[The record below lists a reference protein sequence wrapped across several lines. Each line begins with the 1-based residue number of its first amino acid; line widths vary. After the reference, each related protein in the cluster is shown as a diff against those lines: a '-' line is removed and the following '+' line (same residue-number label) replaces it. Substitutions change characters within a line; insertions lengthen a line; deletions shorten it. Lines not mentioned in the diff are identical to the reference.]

1 MYFRK
6 KFLKYILIIIIIILI
21 FKFLYNNYLNKI
33 ENLTLTEYT
42 TVYSDAIKKKID
54 ILILNSQALVNTLNT
69 DTNNVNANLTNTIN
83 SSSITTTTNDISTN
97 RTILTTKITDI
108 QNTINGQTASQ
119 TALNDNQNL
128 ITKFNSNINI
138 SAFNIISNNK
148 LNPKTAYINTK
159 LIPTKTDEDNLYTI
173 SYLSYGNLNT
183 LISNLN
189 SLVLDAQN
197 QQNKL
202 SGFLPQITSIQNTL
216 SNIKTSI
223 DNLKSSSLIAQT
235 SSKNSVAY
243 SNTNDVSIIAN
254 ALGDVFLNA
263 QKNVDDTLK
272 IKNQAILDTQ
282 NAINRNVSSTELQKY
297 KNAEKLAT
305 DNYDKSNQTLNFLL
319 NPDSALTNLTI
330 VSEIVNVK
338 NSIDKINMINN
349 MILYF
354 INNTKNN
361 LEKNSFTNL
370 LTDKT
375 NTVTSSNT
383 SLSNIN
389 TMFSTNIQKNKTDSV
404 NFSTN
409 ILTTCNNIITQI
421 NNLETTNNT
430 NFNNINNLIN
440 NTNTVINNSTTSIS
454 TFQSQIKSITS
465 NNKIIK
471 NNLDRILAYK
481 VQRFSYLNVYN
492 NWYNTSTPYF
502 LGYITGKGILK
513 KIYFFVNIYSWN
525 TCIASETYFRI
536 LVKNEKTN
544 VILYDKNISIVDSP
558 DMTIEILDDLNVSVD
573 QYCSV
578 NFAISGSFYLTCS
591 VESSNLQIQ
600 VNVDTYQPSSLPIMS
615 QNYISSTS
623 QNWSCI
629 ASSSSGKYVIG
640 FVSTNSGTSNLYN
653 SSDFGK
659 TWQLKYI
666 LNDDGGFNCAISAS
680 GQYQIGTD
688 FRSASIIISKDYGV
702 TFSKFN
708 TEVNPWGVSISLTGQ
723 YISIITGNNNWGGT
737 QGPLY
742 LSNDYGTTWTIK
754 NIGNINNAS
763 TSISSDGKYQTVV
776 SVSTIYKSSDYGN
789 TFKKINPLNF
799 NTNGNGNQISISETG
814 QYQLISSSNSL
825 TYGLWRSNDYGE
837 TWKGMNISDP
847 WRKFGAVCISTTSQ
861 YQCVSSLDDPNFNLY
876 ISQDYGITWNGY
888 KTPNPCVYLSISS
901 ENNYIYAVCRN
912 NIVYGF
918 SI

>member
-6 KFLKYILIIIIIILI
+6 KFLKYILIIIILIFI
-21 FKFLYNNYLNKI
+21 FKFLYDNCLNKI

-42 TVYSDAIKKKID
+42 TVYSDSIKKKID
-54 ILILNSQALVNTLNT
+54 VLINAQALVDTLNT
-69 DTNNVNANLTNTIN
+69 NTNNVNTNLTNTIN
-83 SSSITTTTNDISTN
+83 SSSTTTTINDISTN

-128 ITKFNSNINI
+128 IEKFNSNISI
-138 SAFNIISNNK
+138 SAFSIISNNK
-148 LNPKTAYINTK
+148 LDPKTAYINTK
-159 LIPTKTDEDNLYTI
+159 LIPAKTDEDNLYTI
-173 SYLSYGNLNT
+173 SYLSYGNLIT

-202 SGFLPQITSIQNTL
+202 SGFLPQITSIQNTF
-216 SNIKTSI
+216 STIKTSI
-223 DNLKSSSLIAQT
+223 DNLKSS
-235 SSKNSVAY
+235 VAY
-243 SNTNDVSIIAN
+243 SNTNDVTIIAN
-254 ALGDVFLNA
+254 ALGDIFLNA

-282 NAINRNVSSTELQKY
+282 NAINRNVSSTELQIY

-319 NPDSALTNLTI
+319 NPDSVLTNLTI
-330 VSEIVNVK
+330 VSEIANVK

-349 MILYF
+349 MIVYF

-361 LEKNSFTNL
+361 LEKNSFSNL

-375 NTVTSSNT
+375 NTVISSNT

-389 TMFSTNIQKNKTDSV
+389 TMFSTNVQKNKTDSD

-409 ILTTCNNIITQI
+409 ILTICNNITTQI

-440 NTNTVINNSTTSIS
+440 NTNTVINNSTTSIE
-454 TFQSQIKSITS
+454 TFQYQITSITS
-465 NNKIIK
+465 NNNIIK

-502 LGYITGKGILK
+502 LGYIIGKGILK

-525 TCIASETYFRI
+525 TCIASETYFQI

-544 VILYDKNISIVDSP
+544 VILYDKSISIVNSP
-558 DMTIEILDDLNVSVD
+558 DMTIEILDDVNVNVD

-578 NFAISGSFYLTCS
+578 NFAISGSFYLSCS

-600 VNVDTYQPSSLPIMS
+600 VNVDTYQPSPLPLPIMY
-615 QNYISSTS
+615 QNSISNTS
-623 QNWSCI
+623 QIWSCI
-629 ASSSSGKYVIG
+629 ASSSGKYVIG
-640 FVSTNSGTSNLYN
+640 FVLTISGTSNLYN

-659 TWQLKYI
+659 TWNLKYI
-666 LNDDGGFNCAISAS
+666 LNSDGGYNCAISES
-680 GQYQIGTD
+680 GQYQIGTN
-688 FRSASIIISKDYGV
+688 FRSSSIIISKDYGI

-708 TEVNPWGVSISLTGQ
+708 TPVNPWGVSISSTGE
-723 YISIITGNNNWGGT
+723 YISIITGNNNWGGNE
-737 QGPLY
+737 GPLY
-742 LSNDYGTTWTIK
+742 LSKDYGTTWTIK
-754 NIGNINNAS
+754 DIGNIINAS
-763 TSISSDGKYQTVV
+763 VSISSDGKYQTVV
-776 SVSTIYKSSDYGN
+776 SFVSIYKSSDYGN
-789 TFKKINPLNF
+789 TFKTINPLNF
-799 NTNGNGNQISISETG
+799 KTSGYGNQISISETG

-837 TWKGMNISDP
+837 TWNGMNITNP
-847 WRKFGAVCISTTSQ
+847 WCKFGAVCISKTSQ